1 MSVGLLPSQAAWKGT
16 GTLQQQQSKPLL
28 HPWVPLCFLWLHL
41 EVQGVCLSQVDA
53 QVRVTFHMAL
63 MWEKKRNSCSQR
75 AKISF
80 SLKAWKGKQEIK
92 TYVGHSNPLKMKTL
106 IQNAEDELSFPI
118 SRPKKKKKKK
128 KQ

>member
-1 MSVGLLPSQAAWKGT
+1 
-16 GTLQQQQSKPLL
+16 
-28 HPWVPLCFLWLHL
+28 
-41 EVQGVCLSQVDA
+41 
-53 QVRVTFHMAL
+53 